1 MVVGVARV
9 EALQVEAGKFDA
21 KFVGH
26 AISGGSSQNRLS
38 DAQSDGE
45 ARNGG
50 NQANQARHEER
61 REETID
67 TRSGRITRSVV
78 VVARA

>member
-1 MVVGVARV
+1 VVVGVARV
-9 EALQVEAGKFDA
+9 QDLQVEAGKFDA

-26 AISGGSSQNRLS
+26 AISGGSSQNRLK

-50 NQANQARHEER
+50 NQANQARHEGEREEER

-67 TRSGRITRSVV
+67 TRSGRIKRSVW
-78 VVARA
+78 